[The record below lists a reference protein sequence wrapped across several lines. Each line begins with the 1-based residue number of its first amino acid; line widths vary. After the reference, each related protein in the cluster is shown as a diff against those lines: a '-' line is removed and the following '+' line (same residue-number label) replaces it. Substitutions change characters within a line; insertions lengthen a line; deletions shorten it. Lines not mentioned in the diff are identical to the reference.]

1 MTFKFTKRPK
11 AQRVFNLL
19 LVLLQFSTIT
29 SAHGDDEIT
38 TNPGLKYIPKVIY
51 GVDNRY
57 DTEDYP
63 DRKFRELAKSVAGMV
78 SKNKIVKDFM
88 NPAQHT
94 FFKKTAKRAYG
105 LCEDERFA
113 LQNVLPICTGFL
125 VAPDILVT
133 AGHCITS
140 EEECERYSWVFDYTE
155 GTTKIPNE
163 NIYNCKEILS
173 RETKDTYLTL
183 KDYAVIKLDKKVEGR
198 APLKFRRKG
207 RPNLGTPL
215 VVIGHPIGL
224 PQKIADGAKV
234 KIGHYSGLFRPVRS
248 LIRKR
253 HYIMANVDT
262 FVGNSGSPVFNE
274 KSGEVEGILVEGA
287 EDFIED
293 PDFLCKRSV
302 QKKDSAFGVEEKIYR
317 INRIDVLKD
326 LPQ

>member
-1 MTFKFTKRPK
+1 MPIKFVRK
-11 AQRVFNLL
+11 RVFNII

-29 SAHGDDEIT
+29 SAHGDELIS
-38 TNPGLKYIPKVIY
+38 PELGQIPNVIY
-51 GVDNRY
+51 GVDNRQ
-57 DTEDYP
+57 DTENYH

-78 SKNKIVKDFM
+78 SKNKLVKDFL
-88 NPAQHT
+88 NPEQHS
-94 FFKKTAKRAYG
+94 FFKKTAKRAYR
-105 LCEDERFA
+105 LCEEERFA

-125 VAPDILVT
+125 VAPDIMVT

-140 EEECERYSWVFDYTE
+140 EEECERFAWVFDYTK

-163 NIYNCKEILS
+163 NIYNCKEILG

-183 KDYAVIKLDKKVEGR
+183 KDYAVIRLTRKVEGR
-198 APLKFRRKG
+198 KPLKFRRKG

-224 PQKIADGAKV
+224 PQKIANGAEV
-234 KIGHYSGLFRPVRS
+234 KIGHYSGLFTPIRS

-253 HYIMANVDT
+253 HFIMANVDT

-274 KSGEVEGILVEGA
+274 DTGEVEGILVEGA
-287 EDFIED
+287 EDFEED

-302 QKKDSAFGVEEKIYR
+302 KKKDKAFGVEEKIFR

-326 LPQ
+326 LPRN